1 MKRRLGMRDRLAWLV
16 AIIAVGV
23 VLYVVLPLWT
33 LIVAVV
39 VIVGVP
45 VLWRLRRRQLS
56 RR

>member
-1 MKRRLGMRDRLAWLV
+1 MKRRLGMRDRVAWLV
-16 AIIAVGV
+16 AIIAIGI

-33 LIVAVV
+33 LIFAVA

-45 VLWRLRRRQLS
+45 LLWRLRRRQVA

>member
-1 MKRRLGMRDRLAWLV
+1 MKRRLGMRDRVAWLV
-16 AIIAVGV
+16 AIIAIGI

-33 LIVAVV
+33 LIFAVA

-45 VLWRLRRRQLS
+45 LLWRLRRRQVS